1 MGGEDNKKKL
11 PAPQKDLSRAF
22 LQMTTSQRDSTGS
35 RCASECFFSVKPK
48 LLKPQKYFYLIFAL
62 HPDGSTNFVGEN
74 PATGQQLKYCECSV
88 MQQVLKL
95 KVHCKQATKILF
107 THAGD
112 TRAHFILIPDDESV
126 VAVQKQYTA
135 ATVVTFKTI
144 LNYRPSIRK
153 LESPLHMFTDPQPEP
168 LPYSKTR
175 LDRTTRKMVNL
186 LSASQLPSC
195 NLQELLYRL
204 ENQNKE
210 PWVLYTTAKSG
221 ARYTAVPT
229 LRIRNAPVVF

>member
-1 MGGEDNKKKL
+1 MGGRIIKKNSLHPKKIYL
-11 PAPQKDLSRAF
+11 EHSYK
-22 LQMTTSQRDSTGS
+22 MTTSQRDSAGS

-62 HPDGSTNFVGEN
+62 HPGGSTNFVGEN
-74 PATGQQLKYCECSV
+74 PSTGQQLKYCECSV

-95 KVHCKQATKILF
+95 KVHCNQATKILF

-112 TRAHFILIPDDESV
+112 TRAHFIVIPDDESV

-135 ATVVTFKTI
+135 ATVVNFKTI

-153 LESPLHMFTDPQPEP
+153 LESPLHMFTAPQPEP

-229 LRIRNAPVVF
+229 LRIRYAPVVF